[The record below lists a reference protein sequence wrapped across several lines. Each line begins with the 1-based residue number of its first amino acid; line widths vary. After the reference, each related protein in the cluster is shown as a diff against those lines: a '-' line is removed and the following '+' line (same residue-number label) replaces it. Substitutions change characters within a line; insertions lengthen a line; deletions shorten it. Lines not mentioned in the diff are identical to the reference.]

1 MLYMVI
7 ERFKGGAAP
16 EIYRCLRE
24 KGRMMPE
31 GLNYV
36 SSWIADD
43 LKTCWQVMET
53 ADFALFDRWMDN
65 WRDLMEFEIV
75 PVHTSAE
82 VRELMGSAGIMPAP
96 SSMLPEGL

>member
-7 ERFKGGAAP
+7 ERFKDAP
-16 EIYRCLRE
+16 AIYRRLRE

-36 SSWIADD
+36 SSWVDQN

-53 ADFALFDRWMDN
+53 EDFVLLERWIDN
-65 WRDLMEFEIV
+65 WKDLMEFEII
-75 PVHTSAE
+75 PVRTSAE
-82 VRELMGSAGIMPAP
+82 VVELMKRKDG
-96 SSMLPEGL
+96 

>member
-7 ERFKGGAAP
+7 ERFKEGAAP
-16 EIYRCLRE
+16 EIYRRFCE

-31 GLNYV
+31 GLKYL

-53 ADFALFDRWMDN
+53 DDFALFDRWIDN

-75 PVHTSAE
+75 PVRTSAE
-82 VRELMGSAGIMPAP
+82 VRELMNKQP
-96 SSMLPEGL
+96 